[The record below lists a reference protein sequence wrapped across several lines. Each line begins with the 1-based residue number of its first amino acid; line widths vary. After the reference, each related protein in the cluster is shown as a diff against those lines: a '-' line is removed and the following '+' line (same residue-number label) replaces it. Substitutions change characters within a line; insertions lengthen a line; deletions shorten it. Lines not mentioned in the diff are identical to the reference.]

1 MGDRFGEY
9 TAEELRQA
17 QRLAEHRCYRC
28 PRPLQLTS
36 IAEAT
41 GLCDRCRSID
51 AIERTSLANVEYR
64 AKTGELLKEPRP
76 SFRARMARLLAE
88 DPEGCE
94 CQVCV
99 RNWEEHG

>member
-28 PRPLQLTS
+28 PRPLQLTG

-41 GLCDRCRSID
+41 GLCDRCRS
-51 AIERTSLANVEYR
+51 EVSQVR
-64 AKTGELLKEPRP
+64 ALPQEPRP
-76 SFRARMARLLAE
+76 SLRARMARLLAE